1 MVGSNTETGIG
12 VTYDDSDNTLDFVVG
27 TLNQDTS
34 GTAAIATTVTVAD
47 ESSDTTCFPLFVTAA
62 TGDLGPKS
70 GSNLTFNSDTGLL
83 TATSLGGTLTTAAQ
97 TNITSLGTLTTLTV
111 DNVIINGNT
120 IGHTDDT
127 DLITLADG
135 LVTVA
140 GEISVTTLDI
150 GGTNVSS
157 TAAEL
162 NYNDTGAAVG
172 TVVASKTVTVD
183 ANKDVS
189 SFRNVTLTGELT
201 AATLDIS
208 GNVDIDGTTNLD
220 AVDIDGDVDITGE
233 LKVTGAIIPG
243 AGINAQTDDASI
255 DINCSEGNYYEV
267 TLTANTTTTAI
278 NFTSVDTTFGQRI
291 IVKFLQPADTSSGSA
306 VLSAGAG
313 FDDVTVNGGS
323 ALTVKW
329 PGGTAPTLTTGN
341 SAADVFGFIIR
352 SASSVDGFIIGQ
364 DIKAPS

>member
-1 MVGSNTETGIG
+1 
-12 VTYDDSDNTLDFVVG
+12 
-27 TLNQDTS
+27 
-34 GTAAIATTVTVAD
+34 
-47 ESSDTTCFPLFVTAA
+47 
-62 TGDLGPKS
+62 
-70 GSNLTFNSDTGLL
+70 
-83 TATSLGGTLTTAAQ
+83 
-97 TNITSLGTLTTLTV
+97 
-111 DNVIINGNT
+111 
-120 IGHTDDT
+120 
-127 DLITLADG
+127 
-135 LVTVA
+135 VA

-220 AVDIDGDVDITGE
+220 AVDIDGDVDLAGE

-243 AGINAQTDDASI
+243 AGINAQTDDGTIAI
-255 DINCSEGNYYEV
+255 DLSEGNYFEI
-267 TLTANTTTTAI
+267 TLTDNTTTTAI
-278 NFTSVDTTFGQRI
+278 DITNAAVGQRF
-291 IVKFLQPADTSSGSA
+291 IVRFIQPGSGGGDA

-313 FDDVTVNGGS
+313 FDDVQVNSGSRVTVH
-323 ALTVKW
+323 W

-341 SAADVFGFIIR
+341 GAADVYGFIIR
-352 SASSVDGFIIGQ
+352 GLAGSAALDGFIIGQ
-364 DIKAPS
+364 DVKAPS